1 MHTREKLISAR
12 VSMLAL
18 ADQLQNVSRACKV
31 AGISRSHFYEIKD
44 AFERYGRDGLA
55 PQVRRR
61 PRMPNQT
68 PPELEGRILEMSKEY
83 PTYSYVRIA
92 EQLKLIGVPASASQ
106 VRGVWLRE
114 GLLTRYA
121 RLLWVERQAA
131 ESGGPLTERVRRLLA
146 RYERH
151 LVDPAQHVEAP
162 YPGYL
167 GCQDTYFVG
176 TLKGVGRVY
185 AQTFVDANNSWGA
198 AKLYLSKIPMTAVDL
213 LHDQVL
219 PVYEAAG
226 LALERVLTDN
236 GREYCGRPLHHPYE
250 LYLTVQQIEHR
261 NTKVHTPKT
270 NGFCERFNRTLK
282 EEFFSVAYRKKFYS
296 SVQELQEDL
305 DGFLRFYNEERS
317 HQGYRTQGRTPWQTF
332 QDGLATMAKEQQEQT
347 AA

>member
-106 VRGVWLRE
+106 VRGVWLRQ

-151 LVDPAQHVEAP
+151 LADPAQHVEAP

-185 AQTFVDANNSWGA
+185 AQTFVDANNSWSA

-213 LHDQVL
+213 LHDRVL

-226 LALERVLTDN
+226 IALERVLTDN

-250 LYLTVQQIEHR
+250 LYLTVQQMEHR

-282 EEFFSVAYRKKFYS
+282 EEFFSVAYRKKFYG

-305 DGFLRFYNEERS
+305 DAFVRFYNEERS
-317 HQGYRTQGRTPWQTF
+317 HQGYRTQGRTPWQAF
-332 QDGLATMAKEQQEQT
+332 QDGLTAMEQEQP